1 MLVVDRRA
9 VLLLLDIELLQAI
22 ETLID
27 MPHERVLQSA
37 STAIVAAAN

>member
-1 MLVVDRRA
+1 MLVVNRRA

-27 MPHERVLQSA
+27 MPHERVLQNASA
-37 STAIVAAAN
+37 AIVAAAN